1 MRRIGGKGRGERR
14 VWKKEGK
21 MRGLG
26 RRKGRNKKEGLRMKR
41 KEQGLRGRKKGKE

>member
-1 MRRIGGKGRGERR
+1 MRRRGGKGRGERR

-41 KEQGLRGRKKGKE
+41 KEQGLGRRKKGKE